1 MTESLPAKQ
10 RHARRARA
18 RRRREGVAL
27 LVIMIIIVIT
37 TFAASISVQ
46 NTTSEMQA
54 AARERMTVHAR
65 YAAEAA
71 LVATI
76 SYIERPGDFTADW
89 ERYRQMPLPLVSQYT
104 GGHPIS
110 ADPRGRHDAARITG
124 EVLML
129 SSVGGVPPVSS
140 PDPGAAIP
148 DLTGSFGPNQSYSMP
163 AYDVDLT
170 DCYAG
175 PLIPGSQVDGSAGSV
190 HMYCVLTVRGRLLI
204 NGDAGAGLQWDLP
217 DGTNTGFQDR
227 TGAAHD
233 ARAIIQTPPV
243 RQ

>member
-1 MTESLPAKQ
+1 MTESLRARQ
-10 RHARRARA
+10 RRTRRARA
-18 RRRREGVAL
+18 HRRREGVAL

-54 AARERMTVHAR
+54 AARERVTVHAR
-65 YAAEAA
+65 YASEAA
-71 LVATI
+71 LVATV
-76 SYIERPGDFTADW
+76 SYIEELRDFDLWWRAS
-89 ERYRQMPLPLVSQYT
+89 QLLGVPLVSQYT
-104 GGHPIS
+104 AGHPIPP
-110 ADPRGRHDAARITG
+110 ARHGAARVTG
-124 EVLML
+124 DTLML
-129 SSVGGVPPVSS
+129 ISNGVPPVSS

-148 DLTGSFGPNQSYSMP
+148 DLTGSFGPNQPYSMP

-175 PLIPGSQVDGSAGSV
+175 PIDDGSQVGGTTAP
-190 HMYCVLTVRGRLLI
+190 MYCVLTVRGRLLV
-204 NGDAGAGLQWDLP
+204 NGDAGAGLQWVLP

-233 ARAIIQTPPV
+233 ARAIIKTPSV
-243 RQ
+243 KQQ